1 MSARLIADSGAT
13 KCEWR
18 LAHDGEIQTII
29 TTGISPYFLSKE
41 KIAAVLETELLS
53 NMPKVGV
60 NKVAFYGTGLG
71 NPDNVKLIKGVLHKT
86 FPDAELEVN
95 HDLMA
100 AVHAT
105 AGNEKGVVAILG
117 T

>member
-1 MSARLIADSGAT
+1 MAVTLIADSGAT

-41 KIAAVLETELLS
+41 EITAVLETELLA
-53 NMPKVGV
+53 NMPKVVV
-60 NKVAFYGTGLG
+60 NKVAFYSTGLG
-71 NPDNVKLIKGVLHKT
+71 NADNLKLMKGVLHKT
-86 FPDAELEVN
+86 FPDATLEVT

-105 AGNEKGVVAILG
+105 AGNKKGVVAI
-117 T
+117 